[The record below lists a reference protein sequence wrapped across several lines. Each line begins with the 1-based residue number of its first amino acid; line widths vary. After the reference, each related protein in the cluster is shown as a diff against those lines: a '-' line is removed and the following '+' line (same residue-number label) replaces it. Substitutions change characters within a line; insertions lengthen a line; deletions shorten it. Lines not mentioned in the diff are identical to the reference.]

1 MNICKMKNTDI
12 RTVNPCELVDR
23 NAVSFNDKA
32 PRDKRISEYV
42 SKIKN
47 PYCYTVDGIVVK
59 VSFADCSETID
70 DRLEAYARSM
80 YNTVHISSAT

>member
-1 MNICKMKNTDI
+1 MNITKMKNTDI
-12 RTVNPCELVDR
+12 RKVNPGELVER
-23 NAVSFNDKA
+23 NTVSFNEKA
-32 PRDKRISEYV
+32 PRDKRISEYI

-59 VSFADCSETID
+59 VSFAECTETID

-80 YNTVHISSAT
+80 YNR

>member
-1 MNICKMKNTDI
+1 MNITKMKNTDI

-80 YNTVHISSAT
+80 YNR